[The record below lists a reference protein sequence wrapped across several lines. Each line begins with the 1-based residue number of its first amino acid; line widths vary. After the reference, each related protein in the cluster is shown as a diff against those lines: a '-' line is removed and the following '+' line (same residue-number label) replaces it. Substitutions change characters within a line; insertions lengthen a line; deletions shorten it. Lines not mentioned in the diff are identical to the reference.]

1 MQKEQKV
8 MAVMAVVVMV
18 MVSTMAVI
26 KITAPPANMNLP
38 DASQYD
44 TSYDSYLRTVGI
56 NSVDYRDIYYPNN
69 PEYDKSVRYPNYN
82 DNAIEYNP
90 DTLRH
95 IDANGW
101 LRYFSY
107 VPTLSTTPVNW
118 NSGKLYP
125 LWQDGTFRIRYIKAC
140 PSSAG
145 HVGGKVDSITCYTN
159 IYDDSLFQS
168 WSNKGSAVVLIKF
181 VGIMPYAVWG
191 RSFPSG
197 SGVGMSIRDNPKEI
211 SFDCGFRFGAN
222 GIYMIGIFTDVVH
235 VKNGVFTE
243 ETVQFFSL
251 PFGIT
256 AATSSGRWLKV
267 GHMD

>member
-8 MAVMAVVVMV
+8 MAVMAVAVMV

-26 KITAPPANMNLP
+26 KITAPPTNMNLP

-69 PEYDKSVRYPNYN
+69 PEYDKSVKYPNYN
-82 DNAIEYNP
+82 DKAIEYNT

-125 LWQDGTFRIRYIKAC
+125 IWQDGTFRIRYIKAH

-145 HVGGKVDSITCYTN
+145 HVGGTIKTVECYTDIDWGGGLLN
-159 IYDDSLFQS
+159 T
-168 WSNKGSAVVLIKF
+168 WTNKGSAIVLVKF
-181 VGIMPYAVWG
+181 VGIFPYAVAG
-191 RSFPSG
+191 REFPAG
-197 SGVGMSIRDNPKEI
+197 NANGMTADHYGGLVHPKVKI
-211 SFDCGFRFGAN
+211 SLDCGNGFTFGAN
-222 GIYMIGIFTDVVH
+222 GIYMIGVFFNFVH
-235 VKNGVFTE
+235 VVNFQFVE
-243 ETVQFFSL
+243 ENDQFFTM
-251 PFGIT
+251 PFGI
-256 AATSSGRWLKV
+256 S
-267 GHMD
+267 